1 MPSAHI
7 WNSNSKEVRLRIE
20 FEDLKHT
27 SHLDQQCQN
36 SHQLNMTKDES
47 TGFDDSLELEQSFN
61 EPTVCGVNP
70 CTHCQLC
77 FHMW

>member
-27 SHLDQQCQN
+27 SHLEQQCQN

-47 TGFDDSLELEQSFN
+47 TGFNDCLEL
-61 EPTVCGVNP
+61 
-70 CTHCQLC
+70 
-77 FHMW
+77 